1 MNDPKRKTFGG
12 RTTRRDGSFAGR
24 GYDDDEP
31 TTIHHPAPNEERTA
45 FGGRAAQRAIEVN
58 LVHEQG
64 MSFSS
69 ADEAFPAIEVW
80 TKNRIYQCNS
90 SLVCIGV
97 IERATRRHDPS
108 HALIGARLTGGQRRD
123 GGALQLSHP
132 LPLPGTEAVF
142 TRPEKTRRFGQTSK
156 VERVVMRV
164 RVMTLSEQDA
174 APIWDEMTTGGFVRR

>member
-1 MNDPKRKTFGG
+1 MTDPKRKTFGG
-12 RTTRRDGSFAGR
+12 RTTRRDGTFAGS
-24 GYDDDEP
+24 DFDDEP
-31 TTIHHPAPNEERTA
+31 TTIQRPPSSEEKTSQ
-45 FGGRAAQRAIEVN
+45 GGRPQRSIEIN

-69 ADEAFPAIEVW
+69 ADEDWAAIEVW
-80 TKNRIYQCNS
+80 TKHRIYQCNS

-97 IERATRRHDPS
+97 IERTSRRHDPS

-123 GGALQLSHP
+123 GGGVLQLSHP

-142 TRPEKTRRFGQTSK
+142 TRQEKTRRFGQTSK

-164 RVMTLSEQDA
+164 RLMTLTERDA
-174 APIWDEMTTGGFVRR
+174 GPIWDEMTTGGFGRS